1 MNPPISPTVYTPHG
15 YRSNGAGAMKK
26 PRSCDRGC
34 EFRFRS
40 TAYFRDARYFAG
52 SCWNVGMQS
61 SQQKPILL
69 PACATVTF
77 GSLLCSDMTA
87 QYWLDT
93 ASDALACVAGPVVGV
108 MSTST
113 SPVVGVEP
121 PGVEGVVST
130 RASQPII
137 VLETSITAKP
147 LPIHS
152 SEERRVG
159 EDGQH

>member
-1 MNPPISPTVYTPHG
+1 
-15 YRSNGAGAMKK
+15 
-26 PRSCDRGC
+26 
-34 EFRFRS
+34 
-40 TAYFRDARYFAG
+40 
-52 SCWNVGMQS
+52 MQS
-61 SQQKPILL
+61 SQQNPIVF
-69 PACATVTF
+69 PAWATVTF
-77 GSLLCSDMTA
+77 ASLLCSDMTA

-137 VLETSITAKP
+137 ALDSNATANIMTIHFMCVLPSRMGEM
-147 LPIHS
+147 
-152 SEERRVG
+152 RRGRDPSRPHGNVRRRSPVPVRLAATQARRKG
-159 EDGQH
+159 VRPYFL